1 MNKQIT
7 EQLEVLKT
15 QLTSSLCAIQDTLLT
30 QLAANRQ
37 ALVEAV
43 EAYTTAMGEARDI
56 ADQVA
61 KFGDDIAAIGY
72 TFADTYD
79 EQDDV
84 IGICDDLL
92 GAIDGYENPD
102 DEEEEDSDDGDE
114 EDE

>member
-1 MNKQIT
+1 M
-7 EQLEVLKT
+7 
-15 QLTSSLCAIQDTLLT
+15 LT

-43 EAYTTAMGEARDI
+43 EAYTTAMGEARDV

-72 TFADTYD
+72 AFADTYD
-79 EQDDV
+79 EQDEV

-92 GAIDGYENPD
+92 GAIDDYENPD
-102 DEEEEDSDDGDE
+102 DEDEDEDGDDGE